1 MTSKTGKKAGP
12 VSQSPSLHPS
22 VFPSF
27 RHSVFPSFRLSVPPS
42 LHPSI
47 PQSFRPS
54 VIPSTHHPATV
65 LNHCF
70 EVELTGDQLICDYQL
85 KPGISQ
91 KLNAS
96 YLMRKMGII

>member
-1 MTSKTGKKAGP
+1 MTNNRRKSDPRRP
-12 VSQSPSLHPS
+12 VPQSLRPS
-22 VFPSF
+22 V
-27 RHSVFPSFRLSVPPS
+27 
-42 LHPSI
+42 

-54 VIPSTHHPATV
+54 VIPSCYHPGTV

-70 EVELTGDQLICDYQL
+70 EVELTGDQLIFDYQL

-96 YLMRKMGII
+96 YLLRKMGIIE